1 MTVPLG
7 GMIDGNLMESMASLS
22 MLQRVSTGYV
32 VLDILLCALIPV
44 ILQKIKPYAQELW
57 RWLSADADTAK
68 FTRHVKFVKREGYYH
83 YDPAEKNHLLQE
95 AILTYIGSQ
104 EHLVQKF
111 SVRSRERLL
120 HNDLCTHHSHGF
132 ACNPVLP
139 RVCLAVHPRRDS
151 AIDAQCSHGLR
162 PQCRL
167 ATSKYS
173 RGQRS
178 QCASLRAVSMTM
190 TAMMTATP
198 VAQTWT
204 ACS

>member
-120 HNDLCTHHSHGF
+120 HNNLCTHHSHGF
-132 ACNPVLP
+132 SCIFNFCREYALQSTLDVTAPLMHNVFTVSGL
-139 RVCLAVHPRRDS
+139 S
-151 AIDAQCSHGLR
+151 AGWRHQNIPGGKEANARH
-162 PQCRL
+162 
-167 ATSKYS
+167 
-173 RGQRS
+173 
-178 QCASLRAVSMTM
+178 
-190 TAMMTATP
+190 
-198 VAQTWT
+198 
-204 ACS
+204 